1 MTAEEYLDDNKRE
14 HFYPGHTYYYVSL
27 EDALK
32 AVNMAREEVKSSAD
46 KLIEATRDNVKMIS
60 DVGFKKQAVIAALQG
75 YCANPHETLLR
86 LDIKEIAELSVKQAD
101 ELIKALG

>member
-60 DVGFKKQAVIAALQG
+60 DVEFKRQAAIAALQG
-75 YCANPHETLLR
+75 FCANSHEMILR
-86 LDIKEIAELSVKQAD
+86 MDIKQIAELSVNQAD

>member
-1 MTAEEYLDDNKRE
+1 MTAEEYLDSKKIE
-14 HFYPGHTYYYVSL
+14 QYTPGHTYYMVSL

-46 KLIEATRDNVKMIS
+46 KLIEAARDNVKIIS
-60 DVGFKKQAVIAALQG
+60 DVEFKRQAAIAALQG
-75 YCANPHETLLR
+75 YCANSHEAMIR
-86 LDIKEIAELSVKQAD
+86 MDIEEIARLSVNQAD

>member
-1 MTAEEYLDDNKRE
+1 MTAEEYLHTKKRE
-14 HFYPGHTYYYVSL
+14 QFYPGHTYYWVSL

-32 AVNMAREEVKSSAD
+32 AINMAREEVKVSAD

-60 DVGFKKQAVIAALQG
+60 DVEFKKQAVMAALQG
-75 YCANPHETLLR
+75 HCANPHETW

>member
-1 MTAEEYLDDNKRE
+1 MTAEEYLHTKKKE
-14 HFYPGHTYYYVSL
+14 QFYPGHTYYWVSL

-32 AVNMAREEVKSSAD
+32 AINMAREEVKGSAD

-60 DVGFKKQAVIAALQG
+60 DVEFKRQAAIAALQG
-75 YCANPHETLLR
+75 YCANSHEALLR

>member
-1 MTAEEYLDDNKRE
+1 MTAEEYLDDNKRG
-14 HFYPGHTYYYVSL
+14 HFYPGHTYYWVSL

-60 DVGFKKQAVIAALQG
+60 DVEFKRQAAIAALQG
-75 YCANPHETLLR
+75 FCANSHEMMSSM
-86 LDIKEIAELSVKQAD
+86 DVKEIARLSVNQAD

>member
-1 MTAEEYLDDNKRE
+1 MTAEEYLNTKKQER
-14 HFYPGHTYYYVSL
+14 FYPGHTYYEVSF

-46 KLIEATRDNVKMIS
+46 KLIEAARDNVKIIS
-60 DVGFKKQAVIAALQG
+60 DVEFKRQAAIAALQG
-75 YCANPHETLLR
+75 CCANPHEMLLR